1 MGMVG
6 ILIMK
11 NIEDIENQIR
21 MIQDALGEISEYLG
35 STLRNPISVS
45 KRCMD
50 FGFSYEEKG
59 KIQVKFCLLSDRL
72 VEENKKLS
80 IEDCRK
86 IIEEVHPS
94 QLGAPYSDD
103 LIVGF
108 VKGYARMIPD
118 LELLSKD
125 L

>member
-11 NIEDIENQIR
+11 IIEDIENQIR

-50 FGFSYEEKG
+50 FGFSLEEKE
-59 KIQVKFCLLSDRL
+59 KIQVAFCLLSDRL

-86 IIEEVHPS
+86 IIEEIHPP
-94 QLGAPYSDD
+94 QAPYSDD

-108 VKGYARMIPD
+108 VKGFARMIPD

>member
-6 ILIMK
+6 ILTMK

-21 MIQDALGEISEYLG
+21 LIREALGEITEYLG

-45 KRCMD
+45 QRCID
-50 FGFSYEEKG
+50 FGFSFDEKA
-59 KIQVKFCLLSDRL
+59 KMQAAFCLLSDRL
-72 VEENKKLS
+72 EEENKKLS

-86 IIEEVHPS
+86 IIEETHPS
-94 QLGAPYSDD
+94 QLGRPYSDD